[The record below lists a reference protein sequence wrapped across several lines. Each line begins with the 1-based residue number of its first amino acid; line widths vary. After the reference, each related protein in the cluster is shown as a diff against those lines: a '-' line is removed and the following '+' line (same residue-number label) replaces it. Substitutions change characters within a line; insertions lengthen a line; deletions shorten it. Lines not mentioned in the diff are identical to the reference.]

1 MKKLLARLF
10 FFKLMG
16 WTIKGVYPDTPKLIV
31 AVVPHS
37 SYFDFIVAVLT
48 RTILN
53 KRIKFLGKKELFNP
67 LTGLIF
73 KFWGGIPIDRT
84 INKNYVETVVEL
96 INNNKINH
104 LSIAPEGTRKKV
116 EKWKTGFYYIA
127 HQSKIPIMMTSFDYK
142 NKTVILNKAFYTTG
156 DIEKDFKFLK
166 DQVSSIDPRK

>member
-1 MKKLLARLF
+1 MKRSLARLI

-16 WTIKGVYPDTPKLIV
+16 WSISGEYPNVSKLIV

-48 RTILN
+48 RTILD

-73 KFWGGIPIDRT
+73 KFWGGIPIDRE

-116 EKWKTGFYYIA
+116 DKWKTGFYYIA
-127 HQSKIPIMMTSFDYK
+127 HQSKVPIMMASFDYK
-142 NKTVILNKAFYTTG
+142 NKTVILNEMFYTSG
-156 DIEKDFKFLK
+156 DVKKDFEFLR
-166 DQVSSIDPRK
+166 DQVSKIEPRK

>member
-1 MKKLLARLF
+1 MKKNLACLI

-16 WTIKGVYPDTPKLIV
+16 WTIKGEYPDTPKLLV

-48 RTILN
+48 RTILK

-73 KFWGGIPIDRT
+73 KFWGGIPIDRE

-127 HQSKIPIMMTSFDYK
+127 HQSKIPI
-142 NKTVILNKAFYTTG
+142 TVSYTHLTLPTIL
-156 DIEKDFKFLK
+156 L
-166 DQVSSIDPRK
+166 V

>member
-1 MKKLLARLF
+1 MKRSLARLI

-16 WTIKGVYPDTPKLIV
+16 WSIRGEYPNVPKLIV

-48 RTILN
+48 RTILD

-67 LTGLIF
+67 FTGVIF
-73 KFWGGIPIDRT
+73 KFWGGIPIDRE

-96 INNNKINH
+96 MNNNKINH

-116 EKWKTGFYYIA
+116 DKWKTGFYYIA
-127 HQSKIPIMMTSFDYK
+127 HQSKIPIIMTSFDYK

-166 DQVSSIDPRK
+166 DQVSNIEPRK

>member
-1 MKKLLARLF
+1 MEKKIKMFKTDFSGISIDTPEDLIRSRRIPKKTMKRSLARVI

-16 WTIKGVYPDTPKLIV
+16 WTIKGEYPDIPKLIV

-67 LTGLIF
+67 FTGLIF
-73 KFWGGIPIDRT
+73 KFWGGIPIDRE

-104 LSIAPEGTRKKV
+104 LSIAPEGTRKKLING
-116 EKWKTGFYYIA
+116 WK
-127 HQSKIPIMMTSFDYK
+127 SKIPIMMTSFDYC
-142 NKTVILNKAFYTTG
+142 
-156 DIEKDFKFLK
+156 DFK
-166 DQVSSIDPRK
+166 

>member
-1 MKKLLARLF
+1 MKKTLARLI

-16 WTIKGVYPDTPKLIV
+16 WTIKGEYPDIQKLIV

-73 KFWGGIPIDRT
+73 KFWGGIPIDRE
-84 INKNYVETVVEL
+84 IIKNYV
-96 INNNKINH
+96 
-104 LSIAPEGTRKKV
+104 
-116 EKWKTGFYYIA
+116 
-127 HQSKIPIMMTSFDYK
+127 
-142 NKTVILNKAFYTTG
+142 
-156 DIEKDFKFLK
+156 
-166 DQVSSIDPRK
+166 

>member
-1 MKKLLARLF
+1 MKKTLARLI

-16 WTIKGVYPDTPKLIV
+16 WTIKGEYPDIQKLIV

-73 KFWGGIPIDRT
+73 KFWGGIPIDRE
-84 INKNYVETVVEL
+84 INKNYVETVVEF
-96 INNNKINH
+96 INKNKINH
-104 LSIAPEGTRKKV
+104 LAIAPEGTREKV

-127 HQSKIPIMMTSFDYK
+127 DQSRTPIMMTSFDYK
-142 NKTVILNKAFYTTG
+142 NKTVILNKPFYTTG
-156 DIEKDFKFLK
+156 DIEKDFELLRDK
-166 DQVSSIDPRK
+166 VSSIEPRK

>member
-1 MKKLLARLF
+1 MKKSLARLIF
-10 FFKLMG
+10 LKLMG
-16 WTIKGVYPDTPKLIV
+16 WTIKGEYPDVPKLIV

-37 SYFDFIVAVLT
+37 SYFDFIIAVLT

-53 KRIKFLGKKELFNP
+53 KRIKFLGKKELFNT

-73 KFWGGIPIDRT
+73 KFWGGIPIDRE

-96 INNNKINH
+96 INKNKINH

-142 NKTVILNKAFYTTG
+142 NKTVILNKAFYTSG
-156 DIEKDFKFLK
+156 DIEKDFEFLK
-166 DQVSSIDPRK
+166 DQVSNIEPRK

>member
-1 MKKLLARLF
+1 MKKPLARVI

-16 WTIKGVYPDTPKLIV
+16 WTIKGEYPDTPKLIV

-67 LTGLIF
+67 FTGIIF
-73 KFWGGIPIDRT
+73 KFWGGIPIDRG

-96 INNNKINH
+96 INKNKINH
-104 LSIAPEGTRKKV
+104 LSIAPEGTRRKV

-127 HQSKIPIMMTSFDYK
+127 HQSKTPIMMTSFNYK
-142 NKTVILNKAFYTTG
+142 NKTVILNKAFYTSG
-156 DIEKDFKFLK
+156 DIEKDFRFLK
-166 DQVSSIDPRK
+166 DQVSGIDSRK